1 MATKSIAL
9 AYCIDNL
16 HTAEAIESAL
26 EKTDYTFEH
35 FYCKKNSTQ
44 QPLSVQLQD
53 YPGPILLLV
62 SDNFLRSISCMQR
75 SLQLIQ
81 QKHDQILPVVVD
93 GFRHDDN
100 GDIQTVHT
108 QFEKIGDIIPYIN
121 YWQNQYLDLRGQRK
135 HIEEDTDYDKDAFAD
150 HLRVL
155 RQVSSEA
162 SEFLR
167 VIRNMH
173 YVNFTGFTDNHFA
186 AFFEWLQDEEEW
198 EAFQAKVPNVHIPPI
213 TPLSDAEQGET
224 EEHALMEDEPVAEDD
239 TSTEHVEEAP
249 LIDQIPGLEL
259 LEESENIARI
269 ITQKMENLPP
279 QEEQEDRHEQ
289 ENEIEEEEPILTPS
303 EKDPESE
310 GAQPVEED
318 APLGE
323 EPPQPD
329 PEPSREEEQDEDDLP
344 SSEQPSTPDE
354 QPLHADTES
363 GPNDNDSHTEQVS
376 EKELIQEGMQLIK
389 QGDIEGG
396 LAFMNQSLQDYPN
409 MNDLRYYYSLMLA
422 QNTSDFSGAI
432 NQLYTLLEMDP
443 DHVDGNF
450 LMGELA
456 ELEDHYER
464 ALDYYK
470 RVAELDSHYPDIYYR
485 LGVVTLNH
493 FPGEK
498 KKAAKYFKKAAKRNE
513 EHVDAHYQYALLM
526 NESLG
531 KPHKALKYFLI
542 VSELEDDHPFVYYD
556 LALLYYKNGD
566 QEKARAYY
574 EKAVRLNPELKTQ
587 ENDRAFLGTPEEH
600 TPQAQQSGRT
610 FASTGPVSE
619 QETINALKENIRHLE
634 ALIQEKSDRV
644 LAPTPEPKTV
654 LITGATSGIGKAT
667 AYVFARE
674 GYRLILNGRRAERLA
689 QLKDELE
696 QQYGN
701 TILSLPFDVSS
712 YSSVQSAIQRLEGE
726 WRNIDV
732 LVNNAGKAKGLSPV
746 HEGDIDHWEEMI
758 DVNLKG
764 LLYLTREVTPLMVQ
778 RGEGHVINLCSTAGK
793 EVYPKGNV
801 YCATKHAVDALTKAM
816 RIDLY
821 EHNIRVSQVSP
832 AHVEET
838 EFAEVR
844 FDGDKERAKI
854 YDDFNPLTSHDVA
867 EAIFFI
873 ASRPPHVNV
882 QDVLLMGTQQA
893 NSLFIDRSGRRFD
906 EEE

>member
-26 EKTDYTFEH
+26 EQTDYAFDH

-44 QPLSVQLQD
+44 QPLSAQLQD
-53 YPGPILLLV
+53 YSNPILLLV

-75 SLQLIQ
+75 ALQLIQ

-93 GFRHDDN
+93 GFRHDDA
-100 GDIQTVHT
+100 GDMKVVHT
-108 QFEKIGDIIPYIN
+108 RFEKIGDIIPYIN

-167 VIRNMH
+167 VMRNMH
-173 YVNFTGFTDNHFA
+173 YLHFAELTDNHFEA
-186 AFFEWLQDEEEW
+186 LFEWLHDAEEW
-198 EAFQAKVPNVHIPPI
+198 EAFQAKVPDVQMPPI
-213 TPLSDAEQGET
+213 TPLTDQEQEEAEESTRLDNGADT
-224 EEHALMEDEPVAEDD
+224 EEPA
-239 TSTEHVEEAP
+239 TEIVKEKLP
-249 LIDQIPGLEL
+249 IDQIPGLEL

-269 ITQKMENLPP
+269 ITQKMETVDPEPDPEKEPTEESPTDTPDSDTDSPGEQPAEEDIPLGKETPP
-279 QEEQEDRHEQ
+279 QEPETPQE
-289 ENEIEEEEPILTPS
+289 
-303 EKDPESE
+303 EKADDDE
-310 GAQPVEED
+310 GID
-318 APLGE
+318 TTG
-323 EPPQPD
+323 
-329 PEPSREEEQDEDDLP
+329 
-344 SSEQPSTPDE
+344 QPSTSPE
-354 QPLHADTES
+354 PPTPEEMETGQ
-363 GPNDNDSHTEQVS
+363 NDDDSDTEQVS
-376 EKELIQEGMQLIK
+376 EKGLIQDSMQRIED
-389 QGDIEGG
+389 GDIEGG
-396 LAFMNQSLQDYPN
+396 LAFMNQSLQEYPN
-409 MNDLRYYYSLMLA
+409 MNDLRYYYALMLA
-422 QNTSDFSGAI
+422 QNTSDFTGAI

-443 DHVDGNF
+443 DHIDGNF

-456 ELEDHYER
+456 ELEDHYQR
-464 ALDYYK
+464 ARDYYK

-485 LGVVTLNH
+485 LGVVTLNN

-513 EHVDAHYQYALLM
+513 DHVDAHYQYALLM

-531 KPHKALKYFLI
+531 KPHKALKYFLK
-542 VSELEDDHPFVYYD
+542 VSELDDDHPFVHYD

-566 QEKARAYY
+566 YDKAQAYY
-574 EKAVRLNPELKTQ
+574 EKAIRLNPELKTE
-587 ENDRAFLGTPEEH
+587 ENDRAFRSTSEE
-600 TPQAQQSGRT
+600 TSPKAPKAERS
-610 FASTGPVSE
+610 FSSTGPVSE
-619 QETINALKENIRHLE
+619 QETINALKENIRQLE
-634 ALIQEKSDRV
+634 ALIQEKDDQ
-644 LAPTPEPKTV
+644 LPAPPPQQKTV

-667 AYVFARE
+667 AHVFARE
-674 GYRLILNGRRAERLA
+674 GYRLILNGRRAERLSV
-689 QLKDELE
+689 LKDELE
-696 QQYGN
+696 QRYGSA
-701 TILSLPFDVSS
+701 ILALPFDVSD
-712 YSSVQSAIQRLEGE
+712 YGAVQTAIARLDND
-726 WRNIDV
+726 WRTIDV
-732 LVNNAGKAKGLSPV
+732 LVNNAGKAKGLAPV
-746 HEGDIDHWEEMI
+746 HEAQMEHWEEMI

-764 LLYLTREVTPLMVQ
+764 LLYLTREITPLMVN
-778 RGEGHVINLCSTAGK
+778 RGQGHVINLCSTAGK
-793 EVYPKGNV
+793 EVYPNGNV

-854 YDDFNPLTSHDVA
+854 YEDFNPLTSHDVA
-867 EAIFFI
+867 EAIYFI

-882 QDVLLMGTQQA
+882 QDVLMMGTQQA